1 MSRAP
6 IDDDEIDLDV
16 VDIVDVGAGIDN
28 NAPIFLQSYSDKIE
42 YELRS
47 VDDNDL
53 IKIFLELRDYA
64 EQNALFVLNTRR
76 AGTAFVEWIRGV

>member
-1 MSRAP
+1 MSSMG
-6 IDDDEIDLDV
+6 
-16 VDIVDVGAGIDN
+16 VDGVDN
-28 NAPIFLQSYSDKIE
+28 NAPIFLQSNLDKIE
-42 YELRS
+42 YESRS

-64 EQNALFVLNTRR
+64 EQNALFVLNARR